1 MDLDELL
8 LGEGVVELARAV
20 GIISGWGLGYFM
32 CEFFFLGILGV
43 VGGLRPVSGERR
55 KGVGMVLRI
64 EFLSGIQSKL
74 LSILSIYMG
83 LFHRSIIVLFLW
95 DISYGIVA
103 LFLSPLSVRE
113 LGVCMNS

>member
-1 MDLDELL
+1 M
-8 LGEGVVELARAV
+8 
-20 GIISGWGLGYFM
+20 
-32 CEFFFLGILGV
+32 

-64 EFLSGIQSKL
+64 EFLSGIESKL

-95 DISYGIVA
+95 DISSGIVA
-103 LFLSPLSVRE
+103 FFISSVCEGIGGLYEFLRMGGDLLSY
-113 LGVCMNS
+113 